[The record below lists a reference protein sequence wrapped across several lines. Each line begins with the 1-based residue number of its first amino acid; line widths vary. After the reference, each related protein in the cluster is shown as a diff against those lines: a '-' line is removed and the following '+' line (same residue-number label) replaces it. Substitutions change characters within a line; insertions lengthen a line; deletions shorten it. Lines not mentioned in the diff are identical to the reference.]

1 MAVPDAVGS
10 VRYVTHL
17 KSRRDTTMLD
27 DTAYGLDGR
36 TAIVTGSGSGIGRGI
51 ALEMANAGANIVV
64 AELRKEA
71 GEETAAAVRKL
82 GGNALVVETDVTSED
97 SVSRMMAAALSEFGG
112 VDVLVNNVGS
122 LGPDGEKTTL
132 VDMSLD
138 FWEWLLKVNLTSQFL
153 CCKAFVSYLLENS
166 RKGSVVNI
174 ASLAAMVPY
183 EASIAYGAAKAGV
196 VSITQTVASEYGKNG
211 IRANCIAPGPVR
223 TPLVESR
230 YKGRDDVR
238 IAQNR
243 FSPLGR
249 WGEPDEIGRLAV
261 FLASDASS
269 YITGQTVIASG
280 GLIQF
285 MTKVV

>member
-1 MAVPDAVGS
+1 M
-10 VRYVTHL
+10 R
-17 KSRRDTTMLD
+17 D

-51 ALEMANAGANIVV
+51 AFEMANAGANIVV

-71 GEETAAAVRKL
+71 GEETAVGVRKM

-132 VDMSLD
+132 VDMSLS
-138 FWEWLLKVNLTSQFL
+138 FWEMLLKVNLTSQFL
-153 CCKAFVSYLLENS
+153 CCKAFVGYLLENN

-196 VSITQTVASEYGKNG
+196 VSITQTVASEYGQNG

-223 TPLVESR
+223 TPLVEAR

-249 WGEPDEIGRLAV
+249 WGEPNEIGRLAV